1 MINADVIKEVPCEG
15 CIHKEVCAYKKDLLD
30 ICAAV
35 SECAVYRSCS
45 DGKVSSKNIT
55 NFDCLNDIV
64 VRCKYFNYGQA
75 TPRNM

>member
-15 CIHKEVCAYKKDLLD
+15 CIHKEVCAHKQDLLD

-35 SECAVYRSCS
+35 SECAVYRSRC
-45 DGKVSSKNIT
+45 GGFYENIT